1 MWQRRCERDSK
12 RMLVEMRRTWR
23 LGVVLFLPAKQS
35 FNVFNPAEHE
45 NDHRPERADDEH
57 AFEKS
62 HQNRQEYITHRELCR
77 FKQNR

>member
-12 RMLVEMRRTWR
+12 RMLVETRMTWR

-45 NDHRPERADDEH
+45 NNHRP
-57 AFEKS
+57 
-62 HQNRQEYITHRELCR
+62 
-77 FKQNR
+77 